1 LPPDRRQAVENA
13 VKALR
18 GMPPEARQRQI
29 DSDRYR
35 SMFSPQERE
44 VLKGTSTLPLAP
56 PQGDQNVQQEPQ

>member
-1 LPPDRRQAVENA
+1 

-35 SMFSPQERE
+35 SMFSPHERE